1 MVKVLGGSGLVG
13 TVMLGVSSSR
23 VVSTS
28 GGFGV
33 VGFSIVDVDITM
45 DEGSGKVEIF
55 EVVIDNIEV
64 VVATEVAMVMD
75 GEVDGGRG
83 GIGEEVVEMTK
94 GVKGLGEASAVVTF
108 SVLYM
113 GRSEEHTSELQSR

>member
-13 TVMLGVSSSR
+13 TVMLGVSSSW

-55 EVVIDNIEV
+55 EVVIENIEV
-64 VVATEVAMVMD
+64 VVATEEVAMVMD
-75 GEVDGGRG
+75 GEVDGVRG
-83 GIGEEVVEMTK
+83 GIGKEVVEMTK

-108 SVLYM
+108 SVLYT
-113 GRSEEHTSELQSR
+113 GVEEVSR

>member
-113 GRSEEHTSELQSR
+113 GVEEVSR